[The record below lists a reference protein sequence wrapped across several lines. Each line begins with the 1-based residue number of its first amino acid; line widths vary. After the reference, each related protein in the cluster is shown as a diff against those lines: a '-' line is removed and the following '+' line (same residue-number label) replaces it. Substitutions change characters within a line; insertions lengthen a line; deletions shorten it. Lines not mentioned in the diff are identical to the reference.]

1 MGSSFCGSLQ
11 LQYTSGVRIGKPL
24 PRAAH
29 NEASNQ
35 REHEHS
41 RREISLCV
49 RVIASDFPVAA
60 FPSNISRKWHYGS
73 LDHCAERYLLAMTR
87 IRYGLGSCRK
97 EGSCSASCRD
107 DLYLK
112 VLNMSRGG
120 TPNLSSSVSGLPVVF
135 ALLGH
140 LWKWNVL
147 KFSLLIK
154 RSIVG
159 KALVDVE
166 ELWKPSKWGYA
177 ERNGALTAMGD
188 LSTPKR

>member
-1 MGSSFCGSLQ
+1 MLPYSLSRLESLLPSWVSPTMGSSFCGSLQ

-41 RREISLCV
+41 RGEISLRV

-120 TPNLSSSVSGLPVVF
+120 TPNLSSSVSGLPVVL
-135 ALLGH
+135 ALAICGNGKCSNSL
-140 LWKWNVL
+140 
-147 KFSLLIK
+147 FSS
-154 RSIVG
+154 RG
-159 KALVDVE
+159 
-166 ELWKPSKWGYA
+166 PSS
-177 ERNGALTAMGD
+177 ER
-188 LSTPKR
+188 P